1 MHGLFYMCIKIVFSA
16 LYPAYLTFKTIKYE
30 DKMEYPRQVRYW
42 TVYGVFSVAELLLD
56 ILLDPV
62 PFYSLFKC
70 AIVILFVCPL
80 SPGYEVIF
88 QCVIRPTLVKRERI
102 IEGNVKKLIDQIRAS
117 VAQCS
122 QATMECMRAASPV
135 ESEDGPLAM
144 VGAGTDNSRRRR
156 WSIDSGSEVASFDDV
171 SERPYYKYNKSSLDL
186 RYSRAE
192 ERQEVEYHQRRPS
205 RSRHPQYGDTIH
217 PRSSRH
223 QATTEAGSYN
233 WRPESKLSRDL
244 SCWRPR
250 DSDSDRGWYPL
261 YERYTYGEHLHTSPL
276 DHRYTSFNN
285 MDTDITLENRAHYN
299 QSAHSYTEDYTSND
313 LDTNLLLHQYSPYLH
328 HRSLSLRRNNKSPFN
343 YYKNTYL
350 SNQ

>member
-30 DKMEYPRQVRYW
+30 DKMVRIMDEYKYFVHIVQSQEYPRQVRYW

-88 QCVIRPTLVKRERI
+88 QCVIQPTLVKRERI

-144 VGAGTDNSRRRR
+144 SYSDNHPVNPVGAG
-156 WSIDSGSEVASFDDV
+156 
-171 SERPYYKYNKSSLDL
+171 
-186 RYSRAE
+186 
-192 ERQEVEYHQRRPS
+192 
-205 RSRHPQYGDTIH
+205 
-217 PRSSRH
+217 
-223 QATTEAGSYN
+223 
-233 WRPESKLSRDL
+233 
-244 SCWRPR
+244 
-250 DSDSDRGWYPL
+250 
-261 YERYTYGEHLHTSPL
+261 
-276 DHRYTSFNN
+276 
-285 MDTDITLENRAHYN
+285 
-299 QSAHSYTEDYTSND
+299 
-313 LDTNLLLHQYSPYLH
+313 
-328 HRSLSLRRNNKSPFN
+328 
-343 YYKNTYL
+343 
-350 SNQ
+350 